1 MSSYQAPLSAYR
13 LVADCGLPE
22 YPSEN
27 LDVDMID
34 LISRDVGSRSAAAA
48 CYTLNRVHT
57 WLRETKD
64 RFEGAEGLE
73 AEWTKHN
80 GIITCHL
87 KPAEGTE
94 SWKVVWGTKYGVEDI
109 KVTSIVGDLETPL
122 LEGAFYE
129 RKKGTEKKDWQ
140 SGFQAPDPNT
150 VTGSVSSESNLKDV
164 SRFTKAITPHIPDAV
179 KEFTS
184 TAVPDDYVGRLS
196 RMRPMIDADGGLPG
210 KLCWMN
216 YALSA
221 DFASQAI
228 ATFVVNNHQQ
238 MVERLDNL
246 NAKWGEGC
254 LVIGDDDAD
263 VCVVRSDGAVAIF
276 YADHATASE
285 KNTGLILFRLD
296 GEKAKTLEMHVFE
309 QSDDVASQVSAIMK
323 GEVTA
328 DYRMEI
334 EGMHSKSAFTAKGYN
349 ALNAMSWW
357 FVIAN
362 DPNYEDVEPKQ
373 SYWAAENE
381 TPSNVGNNKPV

>member
-1 MSSYQAPLSAYR
+1 MSSYQAPLYDYR
-13 LVADCGLPE
+13 LVVDCGLPE

-27 LDVDMID
+27 LDID
-34 LISRDVGSRSAAAA
+34 LIDMISRDIGSRSAAAA

-73 AEWTKHN
+73 AEWTKQN
-80 GIITCHL
+80 GTITCHL

-94 SWKVVWGTKYGVEDI
+94 SWKVVWATKYGVESI
-109 KVTSIVGDLETPL
+109 KVVRIVGDVEAPL
-122 LEGAFYE
+122 LEGSFYQ
-129 RKKGTEKKDWQ
+129 RKQGAESKST
-140 SGFQAPDPNT
+140 DPNT
-150 VTGSVSSESNLKDV
+150 VTGGVSSESNLKDV
-164 SRFTKAITPHIPDAV
+164 SRFTKAIIPHMPDAV

-184 TAVPDDYVGRLS
+184 TTVPDDYVRRLR

-216 YALSA
+216 FALSA
-221 DFASQAI
+221 DAASQVI
-228 ATFVVNNHQQ
+228 ATFVVDNYQQ
-238 MVERLDNL
+238 MADRLDNL

-254 LVIGDDDAD
+254 LVIGDEDAD
-263 VCVVRSDGAVAIF
+263 VCVVRSDDAVAIF

-328 DYRMEI
+328 DYTMEI
-334 EGMHSKSAFTAKGYN
+334 DGMHSKSAFTAKGYN

-362 DPNYEDVEPKQ
+362 NPIYENVEPKQ
-373 SYWAAENE
+373 SYWAAEAS
-381 TPSNVGNNKPV
+381 SNVGINKPV

>member
-1 MSSYQAPLSAYR
+1 MSSYQAPHSNYR
-13 LVADCGLPE
+13 LVVDCGLPE

-27 LDVDMID
+27 LNID
-34 LISRDVGSRSAAAA
+34 IIDAISRDVGSRSAAAA

-57 WLRETKD
+57 WLREMKD

-73 AEWTKHN
+73 AEWTNQN
-80 GIITCHL
+80 GTIACHL

-94 SWKVVWGTKYGVEDI
+94 SWKVVWATNYGVESI
-109 KVTSIVGDLETPL
+109 NVTSIVGDVETPL
-122 LEGAFYE
+122 LEGSFYQRKQGDE
-129 RKKGTEKKDWQ
+129 KKGWL
-140 SGFQAPDPNT
+140 SGFTSPDPNT
-150 VTGSVSSESNLKDV
+150 VTGGVSSESNLKDV
-164 SRFTKAITPHIPDAV
+164 SRFTKAIIPHMPDAV
-179 KEFTS
+179 KKITS
-184 TAVPDDYVGRLS
+184 ATVPDDYAGRLS

-221 DFASQAI
+221 DIASQAI
-228 ATFVVNNHQQ
+228 ATFVVNNYQHL
-238 MVERLDNL
+238 VDRLDNL

-254 LVIGDDDAD
+254 LVIGDADAD
-263 VCVVRSDGAVAIF
+263 VCVVRSDDVVAIF
-276 YADHATASE
+276 YADHATVAE

-296 GEKAKTLEMHVFE
+296 GENAKTLEMHVFE

-328 DYRMEI
+328 DYTMEI
-334 EGMHSKSAFTAKGYN
+334 DGMHSNSVVTAKGYN
-349 ALNAMSWW
+349 ALNAISWW

>member
-1 MSSYQAPLSAYR
+1 MSSYQAPLSDYR

-27 LDVDMID
+27 LKID
-34 LISRDVGSRSAAAA
+34 TIDAISRDVGSRSAAAA

-73 AEWTKHN
+73 AEWTNHN
-80 GIITCHL
+80 GTITCHL
-87 KPAEGTE
+87 RPAEGTE
-94 SWKVVWGTKYGVEDI
+94 SWKVVWATNYGVEDI
-109 KVTSIVGDLETPL
+109 KVTSIMGDLETPL
-122 LEGAFYE
+122 LEGSFYE
-129 RKKGTEKKDWQ
+129 RKQGAEKKGWL

-150 VTGSVSSESNLKDV
+150 VTGGVSSESNLKDV
-164 SRFTKAITPHIPDAV
+164 SRFTKAIIPHMPEAV

-184 TAVPDDYVGRLS
+184 TTVPDDYVGRLS

-309 QSDDVASQVSAIMK
+309 QSDDVASQVAAIMK
-323 GEVTA
+323 GDVTA
-328 DYRMEI
+328 DYTMEI

-357 FVIAN
+357 LVIAN
-362 DPNYEDVEPKQ
+362 NPDYEDVEPKQ
-373 SYWAAENE
+373 SYWAADA
-381 TPSNVGNNKPV
+381 TSNADISKPV

>member
-1 MSSYQAPLSAYR
+1 MSSYQAPLSDYR
-13 LVADCGLPE
+13 LVVDCGLTE

-27 LDVDMID
+27 LNIDMID
-34 LISRDVGSRSAAAA
+34 FISRDVGSRSAAAA

-57 WLRETKD
+57 WLLEMKD
-64 RFEGAEGLE
+64 RFEGAEGLD
-73 AEWTKHN
+73 AEWTNQN
-80 GIITCHL
+80 GAIACHL

-94 SWKVVWGTKYGVEDI
+94 SWKVVWAAKFGVESI
-109 KVTSIVGDLETPL
+109 NVTSIVGDVETPL
-122 LEGAFYE
+122 LEGSFYQ
-129 RKKGTEKKDWQ
+129 RKRGEEKKEWL
-140 SGFQAPDPNT
+140 SGFTSPDPNT
-150 VTGSVSSESNLKDV
+150 VTGGVSSESNLKDV
-164 SRFTKAITPHIPDAV
+164 SRFTKAIIPHMPDTV

-184 TAVPDDYVGRLS
+184 KTVPDDYVGRLS

-216 YALSA
+216 FALSA
-221 DFASQAI
+221 DYASQAI
-228 ATFVVNNHQQ
+228 ATFVVNNYQH
-238 MVERLDNL
+238 MVDRLDNL

-296 GEKAKTLEMHVFE
+296 GEKAKALEMHVFE

-328 DYRMEI
+328 DYTMEI
-334 EGMHSKSAFTAKGYN
+334 DGMHSKSAFTASGYN
-349 ALNAMSWW
+349 ALIAMSWW

-362 DPNYEDVEPKQ
+362 DPNYEDVEPNQ
-373 SYWAAENE
+373 SYWAAE
-381 TPSNVGNNKPV
+381 TTSNVGMNKPV